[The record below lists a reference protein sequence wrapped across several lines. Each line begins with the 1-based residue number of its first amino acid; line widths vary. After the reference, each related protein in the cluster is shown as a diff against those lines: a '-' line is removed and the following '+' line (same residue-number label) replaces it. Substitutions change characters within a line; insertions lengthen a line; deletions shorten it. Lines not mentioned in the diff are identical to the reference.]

1 MNKDKDDSER
11 IIKGME
17 AFSSMSEEEQD
28 DFMDYFIDFATQ
40 NDKAI
45 IGVTTDGEHID
56 VKEEIE
62 KIGVEKFKEIL
73 RQRLM
78 DAKLSTK
85 IKDISSIL
93 ELKEAIESGELTPE
107 SIDEIKEILKD
118 KLHNVEENEKSR
130 FGFSAFSILNMI
142 TEYHEKNKLLE
153 DDDDVEFVPS
163 IRSLSYAGYV
173 IALAVGLVNNNNTV
187 SNLFNKRGFNK
198 LTMAEQQLNEEITV
212 LLTDYFAE
220 NSVDPYLAVLALFRF
235 LINMTMLTDFN
246 LDIIKNIN
254 ANELLEKILG
264 LTYLKSGN
272 NILEDDV
279 KILLDRELNGSNEEP
294 KEEVKKEEEKDKE
307 TKKEKTFTSQEIKD
321 MILDD

>member
-62 KIGVEKFKEIL
+62 KIGIKKFKEIL

-78 DAKLSTK
+78 EAKLSTK

-118 KLHNVEENEKSR
+118 KLQNVEENEKSR

-153 DDDDVEFVPS
+153 DDDNVEFVPS

-173 IALAVGLVNNNNTV
+173 VSLAVGLVANNNTV
-187 SNLFNKRGFNK
+187 SNLFNKRGFDK
-198 LTMAEQQLNEEITV
+198 LAMAEQQLNAEITA

-294 KEEVKKEEEKDKE
+294 KEEVKKEEEKKE

>member
-62 KIGVEKFKEIL
+62 KIGIKKFKEIL

-78 DAKLSTK
+78 EAKLSTK

-118 KLHNVEENEKSR
+118 KLQNVEENEKSR

-153 DDDDVEFVPS
+153 DDDNVEFVPS

-173 IALAVGLVNNNNTV
+173 IALAVGLIANNNTV
-187 SNLFNKRGFNK
+187 SNLFNKRGFDK
-198 LTMAEQQLNEEITV
+198 LAMAEQQLNAEITA

-220 NSVDPYLAVLALFRF
+220 NNVDPYLAVLALFRF

-246 LDIIKNIN
+246 LNIIKNIN

-294 KEEVKKEEEKDKE
+294 KEEVKKEEEKKE
-307 TKKEKTFTSQEIKD
+307 IKKEKTFTSQEIKD